1 MKRLFDL
8 IGMTVG
14 GWIGWAMGAYV
25 SMFTAFIVSIVGTGV
40 GLWATRRYLTRN
52 LL

>member
-52 LL
+52 LP